1 VIEPERR
8 RDASALAA
16 DPVGGAV
23 AESGI
28 GATIG
33 PTGGRATERPT
44 GAHATAGFAGFDAT
58 RVPSPCFVVDRAAI
72 AANLAVLAHVR
83 RESGAKVLSALKA
96 FSMWRLAPLV
106 AEHLDGTCS
115 SGLHEAQLGH
125 QHYPGEVHVFSAAFS
140 AADLAQVLEIADHVV
155 FNSFGQWRRFR
166 ASCLEARK
174 QRGELAFGLRINPEH
189 SEGTTPIYDPC
200 APGSRLGIPAA
211 TFAREAATPLP
222 DGTDALDGISG
233 LHLHTLCEQG
243 LPPLQRTLA
252 AVEARFGEWLP
263 RMAWL
268 NLGGGH
274 HISAPGY
281 DVPGLIELLRDT
293 AERHGVQMYLEPGEA
308 VAINSGALVCEVLDV
323 GEPLDDGAVGDGVS
337 YRQAILDTS
346 ATCHMPDTLEMPY
359 RAELIGAFDPAHRAG
374 EGHVYRLGGMTC
386 LAGDVI
392 GDYAFEAPLRIGQR
406 LVFDDMAHYTMVKT
420 TTFNGIG
427 LPGIALWDSRSDSL
441 EVVKTFGYEDFRD
454 RLS

>member
-1 VIEPERR
+1 VNTPVEKSG
-8 RDASALAA
+8 DASLGTPVPLGAYAL
-16 DPVGGAV
+16 D
-23 AESGI
+23 
-28 GATIG
+28 
-33 PTGGRATERPT
+33 
-44 GAHATAGFAGFDAT
+44 GFARFDAT
-58 RVPSPCFVVDRAAI
+58 RVPSPCFVVDAAAI
-72 AANLAVLAHVR
+72 RANLSVLAHVR

-106 AEHLDGTCS
+106 AEHLDGTCA

-125 QHYPGEVHVFSAAFS
+125 EHYPGEVHVFSAAFS
-140 AADLAQVLEIADHVV
+140 EADLIRVLEMADHVV

-166 ASCLEARK
+166 ELCLAARER
-174 QRGELAFGLRINPEH
+174 RGQLVFGLRINPEH

-200 APGSRLGIPAA
+200 APGSRLGITSA
-211 TFAREAATPLP
+211 TFEREAATSLP
-222 DGTDALDGISG
+222 DGTDVLDGISG

-252 AVEARFGEWLP
+252 TVEQRFGRWLP
-263 RMAWL
+263 RMDWL

-274 HISAPGY
+274 HITAPGY
-281 DVPGLIELLRDT
+281 DVPGLIALLRE
-293 AERHGVQMYLEPGEA
+293 AAARHGVQMYLEPGEA
-308 VAINSGALVCEVLDV
+308 VAIHSGALVCEVLDI
-323 GEPLDDGAVGDGVS
+323 GEPGTDGAAGDGTS

-359 RAELIGAFDPAHRAG
+359 RAELLGAFDPAVRPG

-392 GDYAFEAPLRIGQR
+392 GDYAFDAPLTIGQR

-427 LPGIALWDSRSDSL
+427 LPGIALWDSRDDSL
-441 EVVKTFGYEDFRD
+441 EVVREFGYEDFLG